1 MRVVDLDRDMRDV
14 VPTGTTR
21 DSEYLFE
28 RMTRRTLDLARPG
41 CGTRLLD
48 VASGFGQDAIAL
60 SRRGSWAVGTEPSRR
75 MSGFARLQSERASDR
90 PPSWVRSWSS
100 ALPFRD
106 GSFDGVIC
114 KGALDHFDRP
124 LEAIAE
130 MARVTRRE
138 GRVVLAIANFES
150 LSCRVA
156 RGLDSFKEGWLRRSL
171 RRGRRHYDVPSDHF
185 TRYEIELMREQAR
198 EALEIDVV
206 EGISMAWGL
215 PGWSRLLG
223 RLPAPLAQLALN
235 GLGRMARLLPGLS
248 DVVILAGRPRR
259 VRKSSMNSA

>member
-1 MRVVDLDRDMRDV
+1 MRDV

-21 DSEYLFE
+21 DSEYLFA
-28 RMTRRTLDLARPG
+28 RMTGRSLDLARPG
-41 CGTRLLD
+41 RGTRVLD

-60 SRRGSWAVGTEPSRR
+60 SQRGSWAVGAEPSQR
-75 MSGFARLQSERASDR
+75 MSGLARLQSNRASGR
-90 PPSWVRSWSS
+90 TPSWVRSWSD

-124 LEAIAE
+124 REAIAE
-130 MARVTRRE
+130 MARVTRCD

-156 RGLDSFKEGWLRRSL
+156 RGLDCVKETWLGRPL
-171 RRGRRHYDVPSDHF
+171 PRGRRHYDVPSDHF

-198 EALEIDVV
+198 ASLEIDVV
-206 EGISMAWGL
+206 EGISLAWGM
-215 PGWSRLLG
+215 PGWSRSVG
-223 RLPAPLAQLALN
+223 RLPAPVAQWTLVALD
-235 GLGRMARLLPGLS
+235 RMARLLPGLA

-259 VRKSSMNSA
+259 VRKASMISA